1 MAKGGK
7 SYIVHEQRGSLAE
20 ARVSLIWPCIIVR
33 NTMGLKANKGS
44 AGSIWHKTCLSAKR
58 LVGPPQTGATTNLI
72 TRKARRKGRQLCRS
86 YLQAANFGQ
95 ASQRKSRISSIAT
108 RAGVLLN
115 S

>member
-44 AGSIWHKTCLSAKR
+44 AGLFGIRRVCQQRGLSDLLR
-58 LVGPPQTGATTNLI
+58 L
-72 TRKARRKGRQLCRS
+72 GRQ
-86 YLQAANFGQ
+86 
-95 ASQRKSRISSIAT
+95 RISSLERHEGKDVSCVDLTSRRPILVKPVNA
-108 RAGVLLN
+108 RAESAQLRHGQACC
-115 S
+115 